1 MPDLRKESLEKI
13 VGCVGMTGPAAENLV
28 EGMTAI
34 PPQGLGYPSD
44 TAVSSYYLGDH
55 ITRTEIKEIQL
66 AMQEKG
72 YESENTRV
80 RKTTEHGSAVYEVLQ
95 ASYDLGSHNLTA
107 VERLGGSEVTLMK
120 GDHRNQVSNIG
131 S

>member
-13 VGCVGMTGPAAENLV
+13 VGCVGMTETAAENLV
-28 EGMTAI
+28 EAMTAV

-44 TAVSSYYLGDH
+44 TAVSRYYLGDR

-72 YESENTRV
+72 YEPENTRV
-80 RKTTEHGSAVYEVLQ
+80 RKTTEHGCAVYEVLQ

-131 S
+131 H